1 MKHFSQEDVMK
12 LKEQEQAGSGGGCLA
27 ELFGNLL
34 VFGVVAV
41 LIIAAIAFASTGQP
55 GTAVPT
61 TATAISGPT
70 ELVLLPTPT
79 LRPTATSAAPQLAP
93 AIEAVM
99 SPTPAQV
106 AAPTQVGVA
115 PTWTPLPTYTA
126 VPSQTPAAT
135 YTPLPTSTPPAT
147 WTAVPTFTPFPTWT
161 PPPAPTAVPLP
172 DIQDAIS
179 AYGMSSATLTRLTWL
194 VAALIT
200 FGFMALLVSVR
211 PFDRDL
217 RRIQR
222 LIEMHLLAALKPP
235 APVQA
240 LPAPVRT
247 TPLAEYLAKRDAP
260 VQNTGYTGVTGANTG
275 AAPPEMITVSVQPA
289 EPEVDTAV
297 AQAICD
303 LWNEIAGRGERPSFN
318 RVCVEYFGSKNSDR
332 LALVRRAVRWGREN
346 GEVLQ

>member
-1 MKHFSQEDVMK
+1 MEHFTEEDVLA
-12 LKEQEQAGSGGGCLA
+12 LKKAEQGGGFCGVFASLIV
-27 ELFGNLL
+27 FVL
-34 VFGVVAV
+34 VAAVVAV
-41 LIIAAIAFASTGQP
+41 GLSIGGQQP

-79 LRPTATSAAPQLAP
+79 LRPTVTPAVALLAP
-93 AIEAVM
+93 AIEAAPAM

-106 AAPTQVGVA
+106 ATVA

-135 YTPLPTSTPPAT
+135 YTPPPTHTPLST

-161 PPPAPTAVPLP
+161 PVPPLP
-172 DIQDAIS
+172 DIQGAIS

-211 PFDRDL
+211 PSDRDL
-217 RRIQR
+217 RRIQK
-222 LIEMHLLAALKPP
+222 LLEMHLLMALRPP
-235 APVQA
+235 APVRA

-247 TPLAEYLAKRDAP
+247 TPLAEHLAKRGTP
-260 VQNTGYTGVTGANTG
+260 VQNTGVTGVTGVNTG
-275 AAPPEMITVSVQPA
+275 AAPEIITVSVQPV
-289 EPEVDTAV
+289 EEGDTAV
-297 AQAICD
+297 MEAICE
-303 LWNEIAGRGERPSFN
+303 LWNEIAEGGERPSFN
-318 RVCVEYFGSKNSDR
+318 RICVEYFGSKNSDR
-332 LALVRRAVRWGREN
+332 LAIIRRAVKWGREN
-346 GEVLQ
+346 GKVLP